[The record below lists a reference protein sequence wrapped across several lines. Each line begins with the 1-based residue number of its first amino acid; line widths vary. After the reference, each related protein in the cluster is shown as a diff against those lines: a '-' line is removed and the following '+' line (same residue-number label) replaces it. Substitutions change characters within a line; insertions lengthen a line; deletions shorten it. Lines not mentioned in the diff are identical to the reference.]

1 VGGIP
6 HSQWGGIHEIVGG
19 GGSTMFSQYRTRY
32 NAMVNWE
39 SPLQI
44 DLLLD
49 PSYDTVSAD
58 ITVTGEIS
66 STNNKVLFILT
77 NLTFA
82 PGISPKNL

>member
-1 VGGIP
+1 
-6 HSQWGGIHEIVGG
+6 
-19 GGSTMFSQYRTRY
+19 
-32 NAMVNWE
+32 MVNWE